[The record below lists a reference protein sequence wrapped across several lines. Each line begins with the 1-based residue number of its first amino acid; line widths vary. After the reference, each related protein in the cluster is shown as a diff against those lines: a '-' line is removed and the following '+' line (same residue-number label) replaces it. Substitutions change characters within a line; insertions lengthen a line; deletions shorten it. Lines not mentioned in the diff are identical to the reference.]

1 MDNQALI
8 LSYPGWEQETRAL
21 FAKLAASPRL
31 QHAFLNDP
39 GAVLADRFHPHGIS
53 PAGPVSIEN
62 RLFFQLLNDSEVL
75 AMSKTPTREED
86 KPSQSC
92 ADLMRAVLSRYG
104 DRLTGIPAETLLTP
118 GYNVDVNLKIDA
130 EATTAA
136 EIDAKAIVDAATT
149 LELKLGADVE
159 IATATAIKAH
169 LETEVSTSLKAQID
183 AELVAVTQV
192 ALKTV
197 TETAAASAVSLKL
210 HTDAETITSL
220 DVKLEALATA
230 NLKLEAIAELESRA
244 DSILESDAE
253 IVGRIDSIVEA
264 ELEAELG
271 AAAEGIRQPQRRR
284 TAGLSRM
291 DLQKVAAFI
300 AARPVLAHLLLNGDA
315 GASAPGGA
323 L

>member
-130 EATTAA
+130 TTAA
-136 EIDAKAIVDAATT
+136 EIDVKTIVDAATT